1 MKGNSLLS
9 FHDAAGDLTK
19 FADRWIMETIESRE
33 SVIVKEIRSKRIKEM
48 MLESEEEIADLEK
61 KSPYALLPSKN
72 IRLIRE
78 ITFPV
83 TSEVTVEDLKDIVP
97 KIRAKFTIDCF
108 QVAIDHESNTAH
120 MVFDWY
126 DRRHG
131 ECVYLYPNKR
141 IRLSVFLV
149 RELDLPRPEGYE
161 FWLRHFLL
169 EDFKEDDQ
177 IYKSDSEELKHIR
190 LSRKTYTVL
199 RNSVQ
204 YAELVCKKLV
214 K

>member
-9 FHDAAGDLTK
+9 FHNADGDLTM
-19 FADRWIMETIESRE
+19 FADHWALESIEARE
-33 SVIVKEIRSKRIKEM
+33 AVILKEIRSRRIKEL

-61 KSPYALLPSKN
+61 KSPFALLPSKN
-72 IRLIRE
+72 IRMIRE

-83 TSEVTVEDLKDIVP
+83 TDEVTVEDLKEIVP
-97 KIRAKFTIDCF
+97 KIKSKFTIDCF
-108 QVAIDHESNTAH
+108 QVAIDHESKTAH

-141 IRLSVFLV
+141 IRFSVFLV

-161 FWLRHFLL
+161 LWLRHFLV
-169 EDFKEDDQ
+169 EDFKEDNQ
-177 IYKSDSEELKHIR
+177 IYKSVSEELKHVR
-190 LSRKTYTVL
+190 LSRKTYNVV

-204 YAELVCKKLV
+204 YAELVCKRLV

>member
-9 FHDAAGDLTK
+9 FHDVAGDLTK
-19 FADRWIMETIESRE
+19 FADRWIMETIEARE

-78 ITFPV
+78 IAFPV

-108 QVAIDHESNTAH
+108 QVAIDHESHTAH

-149 RELDLPRPEGYE
+149 RELDLPRPDGYE

-169 EDFKEDDQ
+169 EDFKEDAQ
-177 IYKSDSEELKHIR
+177 IFKSVSEELKHIR
-190 LSRKTYTVL
+190 LSRKTYNVL

>member
-9 FHDAAGDLTK
+9 FHHADGDLTK
-19 FADRWIMETIESRE
+19 YTDHWALESIDTRE
-33 SVIVKEIRSKRIKEM
+33 SAIIKEIRSKRIKEL
-48 MLESEEEIADLEK
+48 MLESEEEIVDLEK
-61 KSPYALLPSKN
+61 KSPFALLPSKN

-83 TSEVTVEDLKDIVP
+83 TDEVTVDDLKDIVP
-97 KIRAKFTIDCF
+97 KIKSKFTIDCF
-108 QVAIDHESNTAH
+108 QVAIDHESHTAH

-141 IRLSVFLV
+141 IRFSVFLV
-149 RELDLPRPEGYE
+149 RVLDLPRPDGYE

-169 EDFKEDDQ
+169 EDFKEDAQ
-177 IYKSDSEELKHIR
+177 IYKSVSEELKHIR
-190 LSRKTYTVL
+190 LSRKTYNVL

-204 YAELVCKKLV
+204 YAELVCKRLV